1 MPPTAFNFLNFMRN
15 ITLIIGKK
23 GAGKSKW
30 ILEKKDEMLSEGW
43 KQIAAEKETDYNQAI
58 FALKSP
64 TGEVAVLNSGSDQ
77 KKIIKEFGTFL
88 AQHKETSRIFTAIR
102 PQNTEHNT
110 DLHNRMLEV
119 LSIQDDDIVE
129 RIEL

>member
-23 GAGKSKW
+23 WAGKSKW

-43 KQIAAEKETDYNQAI
+43 RQIDSVNEKDRNTAI

-64 TGEVAVLNSGSDQ
+64 TDEVAVLNSGSDQ
-77 KKIIKEFGTFL
+77 KKIIKKFGTFL

-102 PQNTEHNT
+102 PKNINPRLHSWMITELN
-110 DLHNRMLEV
+110 
-119 LSIQDDDIVE
+119 IQKDDIIE

>member
-1 MPPTAFNFLNFMRN
+1 MRI
-15 ITLIIGKK
+15 ITLVIGKK

-30 ILEKKDEMLSEGW
+30 IFEKKDEMLSEEW
-43 KQIAAEKETDYNQAI
+43 VKIDAEKETDYDQAI

-64 TGEVAVLNSGSDQ
+64 TGEVAILNSGSDL
-77 KKIIKEFGTFL
+77 KCIIKEFGKFL
-88 AQHKETSRIFTAIR
+88 AQHKEASQIFTAIR
-102 PQNTEHNT
+102 PQNTKQNT

>member
-1 MPPTAFNFLNFMRN
+1 MRK

-30 ILEKKDEMLSEGW
+30 IFDKKDKMLSDGW
-43 KQIAAEKETDYNQAI
+43 EQIDDENKEDYNTAI

-64 TGEVAVLNSGSDQ
+64 IGEVAVLNSGSDMHS
-77 KKIIKEFGTFL
+77 IIQGFGAFL
-88 AQHKETSRIFTAIR
+88 ARHKEATQIFTAIR
-102 PQNTEHNT
+102 PQSVNPR
-110 DLHNRMLEV
+110 LHDWMIEELN
-119 LSIQDDDIVE
+119 IQDDDIVE

>member
-1 MPPTAFNFLNFMRN
+1 MRN
-15 ITLIIGKK
+15 ITLVIGKK

-43 KQIAAEKETDYNQAI
+43 KQIDSHDEEKRNTAI

-64 TGEVAVLNSGSDQ
+64 TGEVAILNSGSDL
-77 KKIIKEFGTFL
+77 KCIIKKFGEFL
-88 AQHKETSRIFTAIR
+88 AQHKEASQIFTAIR
-102 PQNTEHNT
+102 PQNTKQNT

-119 LSIQDDDIVE
+119 LSIQDDDIIE